1 MSEIEETLKKYKFF
15 EGNEFEIFNI
25 QDYGRKSKFK
35 LKMDG
40 KLYTLILSEER
51 IKPYINKIAILGDD
65 FKKIIGFQY
74 LSEDNKVLILD
85 YFGNGNGID
94 LIKIDSTLENNGYEL
109 QLKNI
114 LDNIH
119 SIKQE
124 YVDFSMKGYKNWK
137 DYYFSEISDKI
148 INIYKQNLITDDV
161 KRILLEKL
169 EESSKRY
176 IDFQTSFIHADV
188 TPLNVCINK
197 EDKSLYLID
206 YDDFKIGDPLMD
218 ISRIINCKNMSK
230 VFNLLVDKYYSQY
243 ENDINH
249 LFYTLRVNV
258 NWYNHIIEKKQE
270 DIYDLSKAREDIF
283 YVVDNIINHI

>member
-1 MSEIEETLKKYKFF
+1 MIEEALKKYNFF
-15 EGNEFEIFNI
+15 EGKEFEVFNI

-35 LKMDG
+35 IKMKG
-40 KLYTLILSEER
+40 KCYTLILSEER
-51 IKPYINKIAILGDD
+51 IKPYIKKLAILGDN
-65 FKKIIGFQY
+65 FKKIIGLKY

-94 LIKIDSTLENNGYEL
+94 LVKIDSTLENNDYEL

-119 SIKQE
+119 SIKHE
-124 YVDFSMKGYKNWK
+124 YVDFSINGYKDWK
-137 DYYFSEISDKI
+137 DYYLSEISDKI
-148 INIYKQNLITDDV
+148 INIYNQNLITNDV
-161 KRILLEKL
+161 KKILLEKL

-176 IDFQTSFIHADV
+176 IDFQTTLIHADV

-197 EDKSLYLID
+197 EDNSLYLIN

-218 ISRIINCKNMSK
+218 ISRIINCKDMSK
-230 VFNLLVDKYYSQY
+230 IFKLLVDKYYYQY

-249 LFYTLRVNV
+249 LFYTLRVNI
-258 NWYNHIIEKKQE
+258 NWYNHIIEKNQE
-270 DIYDLSKAREDIF
+270 AIYNLNKAREDIF
-283 YVVDNIINHI
+283 YIIDSIINHV

>member
-1 MSEIEETLKKYKFF
+1 MIEEALKKYNFF
-15 EGNEFEIFNI
+15 EGKEFEVFNI

-35 LKMDG
+35 IKMKG
-40 KLYTLILSEER
+40 KCYTLILSEER
-51 IKPYINKIAILGDD
+51 IKPYIKKLAILGDN
-65 FKKIIGFQY
+65 FKKIIGLKY

-94 LIKIDSTLENNGYEL
+94 LVKIDSTLENNDYEL

-119 SIKQE
+119 SIKHE
-124 YVDFSMKGYKNWK
+124 YVDFSINGYKDWK
-137 DYYFSEISDKI
+137 DYYLSEISDKI
-148 INIYKQNLITDDV
+148 INIYNQNLITNDV
-161 KRILLEKL
+161 KKILLEKL

-176 IDFQTSFIHADV
+176 IDFQTTLIHADV

-197 EDKSLYLID
+197 EDNSLYLID

-218 ISRIINCKNMSK
+218 ISRIINCKDMSK
-230 VFNLLVDKYYSQY
+230 IFKLLVDKYYYQY

-249 LFYTLRVNV
+249 LFYTLRVNI
-258 NWYNHIIEKKQE
+258 NWYNHIIEKNQE
-270 DIYDLSKAREDIF
+270 AIYNLNKAREDIF
-283 YVVDNIINHI
+283 YIIDSIINHV